1 MTNDEDKNMANEI
14 RPLTPTDVAV
24 GNPSGNNPLFF
35 TQTGDNGTQI
45 GHADTV
51 KLNVNMNIEAG
62 TLSPDGKIVR
72 TSNSLSREYY
82 NLFVIGAGIQFDSL
96 EGSFLMMSQR
106 AFEYTDKDIRD
117 RLLYLTEENREEIK
131 SFPSLFLAENEE
143 YGKAGSSQVAY
154 LGRVLEIRP
163 HGDKNIKVKY
173 RFQKDIP
180 QQRLNE
186 LLDELCL
193 GGAKCFNELNRTH
206 WAVKR
211 VDLLDEL
218 ASAKIDLF

>member
-1 MTNDEDKNMANEI
+1 MSNEI
-14 RPLTPTDVAV
+14 KPVQSENLTVAKPSGQSPLT
-24 GNPSGNNPLFF
+24 F

-51 KLNVNMNIEAG
+51 KFNVSMNIEAG

-82 NLFVIGAGIQFDSL
+82 NLFVVGPGIQFDCL

-106 AFEYTDKDIRD
+106 ALESTDKDIRD
-117 RLLYLTEENREEIK
+117 RFMYLTDENREEIK
-131 SFPSLFLAENEE
+131 SFPSLFMAENEE
-143 YGKAGSSQVAY
+143 YGKANPNQVAY

-163 HGDKNIKVKY
+163 HGDKNFKIKY

-180 QQRLNE
+180 QQRFNE
-186 LLDELCL
+186 LLEELCL

-206 WAVKR
+206 WAIKR

-218 ASAKIDLF
+218 TSAKIDLF

>member
-1 MTNDEDKNMANEI
+1 MANEI
-14 RPLTPTDVAV
+14 KPLSPTDVTV
-24 GNPSGNNPLFF
+24 GNTSGSNPLSF

-96 EGSFLMMSQR
+96 EGAFLMMSQR
-106 AFEYTDKDIRD
+106 ALEYTDKDIRD

-143 YGKAGSSQVAY
+143 YGKAGDTQVAY

-163 HGDKNIKVKY
+163 HSNKNIKVKY

-186 LLDELCL
+186 LLDELGL
-193 GGAKCFNELNRTH
+193 GGAKCSNELNRTH

-218 ASAKIDLF
+218 TSARIDLF